1 MSDTP
6 AGWYDDGSG
15 RHRWWDG
22 AQWTE
27 HFADQQPPQV
37 VDAAGAI
44 AATEQKQGMFAKVK
58 SAASSVVTEARSN
71 IGYGVSTATTVRTD
85 REVTVT
91 VDGDDVP
98 LYEIVSHI
106 DGKNARVK
114 LWPDRL
120 EWERGRGVSGGKIT
134 AGVLTGGLS
143 LLATGVKGGK
153 DAYEMLPIAQ
163 ITSVSNRK
171 DGMLYHLVEVQT
183 AGGTVGFRVNR
194 DDAASFRHAILN
206 LMQTRAATPLQVQVA
221 NAAPEQPAVAA
232 APDHVAQLQQLA
244 QLRDAGILTDDEF
257 AAKKQEILSRM

>member
-1 MSDTP
+1 MSTP

-15 RHRWWDG
+15 RLRWWDG
-22 AQWTE
+22 AQWTD
-27 HFADQQPPQV
+27 HFADQQPQI
-37 VDAAGAI
+37 VDASVAVVETAQREGVV
-44 AATEQKQGMFAKVK
+44 AKVK
-58 SAASSVVTEARSN
+58 GAAASVAAEARAN
-71 IGYGVSTATTVRTD
+71 IGYGAGSAAAVRND
-85 REVTVT
+85 AEVAV
-91 VDGDDVP
+91 VVAGDDVP
-98 LYEIVSHI
+98 LYEVVSHI

-114 LWPDRL
+114 LWPDRI

-153 DAYEMLPIAQ
+153 DAYEMLPINHVM
-163 ITSVSNRK
+163 SVSNRK
-171 DGMLYHLVEVQT
+171 DGMLYHLVEVTT

-194 DDAASFRHAILN
+194 DDAAAFRQAILN
-206 LMQTRAATPLQVQVA
+206 LMQARAATPLTVQVA

-257 AAKKQEILSRM
+257 SAKKQEILSRI

>member
-1 MSDTP
+1 MSTP

-15 RHRWWDG
+15 RQRWWDG

-27 HFADQQPPQV
+27 HFADEQTPQV
-37 VDAAGAI
+37 IDQAGAI
-44 AATEQKQGMFAKVK
+44 V
-58 SAASSVVTEARSN
+58 AASEREGVLARVKGAAASVAAETRAN
-71 IGYGVSTATTVRTD
+71 IGYGVSTASAVRKD
-85 REVTVT
+85 QEVSV
-91 VDGDDVP
+91 VVAGDDVP

-106 DGKNARVK
+106 DGKNAKVK
-114 LWPDRL
+114 LWPDRI
-120 EWERGRGVSGGKIT
+120 EWERGRGISGGKIT

-153 DAYEMLPIAQ
+153 DAYEMLPINQ

-194 DDAASFRHAILN
+194 DDAAAFRQQILN
-206 LMQTRAATPLQVQVA
+206 LMQARAATPIQVQVA
-221 NAAPEQPAVAA
+221 NAASEQPALAA
-232 APDHVAQLQQLA
+232 AEDHVAQLQQLG
-244 QLRDAGILTDDEF
+244 QLRDAGILTQDEF